1 MPVTQAVLDNWR
13 KRGFHWPT
21 ARGLTRGATHVTL
34 SAVVG
39 GLAGLGAS
47 AVIRH
52 EVTAATQIST
62 ATRLTVS
69 NSAQGSLATLA
80 ATEAAANGDHPAGWV
95 QFQAGETDIGSPVA
109 VSAAGVATATAALLG
124 AVPARSL
131 SAVFIPATSAYVASA
146 ATTAAQTPAGS
157 GASGGSITITF
168 TVPPHRGHGG
178 GGGGGNGGGGNGGGN
193 GGGGNGGGGGGG
205 NGGPGSTGDL
215 SVTLQLGAVTLRN
228 AGPSG
233 VATGTLRNITIA
245 DSRSWAPGWSVWG
258 QESDFIG
265 GRGAQPPTIPGAAL
279 GWVPTGTVAGGATL
293 GPAVAA
299 DHPGLGGRA
308 HVLARAARGSG
319 RGTST
324 LSADLTLAV
333 PVAAALGVPY
343 SGLLTISY
351 LDTASLPRLG

>member
-178 GGGGGNGGGGNGGGN
+178 GGG
-193 GGGGNGGGGGGG
+193 

-228 AGPSG
+228 GGPSG
-233 VATGTLRNITIA
+233 VATGTLRDITIA

>member
-52 EVTAATQIST
+52 EVRAATQIST

-157 GASGGSITITF
+157 G
-168 TVPPHRGHGG
+168 
-178 GGGGGNGGGGNGGGN
+178 
-193 GGGGNGGGGGGG
+193 
-205 NGGPGSTGDL
+205 GPGSTGDL

-233 VATGTLRNITIA
+233 VATGTLRSITIA

-299 DHPGLGGRA
+299 DHP
-308 HVLARAARGSG
+308 
-319 RGTST
+319 
-324 LSADLTLAV
+324 
-333 PVAAALGVPY
+333 
-343 SGLLTISY
+343 
-351 LDTASLPRLG
+351 